1 MAAKVGVISA
11 SIVISIVVG
20 IPHCDGL
27 SGVKVYV
34 VVPALAV
41 LIVEGLH
48 VPVIPLSEVV
58 DKVGAAVF

>member
-1 MAAKVGVISA
+1 MISA
-11 SIVISIVVG
+11 SIIISIVVG

-34 VVPALAV
+34 VVPALTV
-41 LIVEGLH
+41 LIVDGDH

-58 DKVGAAVF
+58 GSTGAAVF